1 MIIYKRGR
9 GFELGT
15 SDSLRSRRL
24 EVVGTRKNGR
34 AKRRHACLPHARPF
48 SLSPTTSKRLLRR
61 LDFREQ
67 IQLSV
72 GARLELAC
80 AWKHLRLEIEPR
92 TITAQEINK
101 ELVLCTSL
109 NSETAKS
116 KSPNGAKVA
125 TSTFHDATT
134 GESPTK

>member
-15 SDSLRSRRL
+15 SDSLRSR
-24 EVVGTRKNGR
+24 
-34 AKRRHACLPHARPF
+34 
-48 SLSPTTSKRLLRR
+48 

-72 GARLELAC
+72 GAGLELAC

-101 ELVLCTSL
+101 ELVLCISL

-116 KSPNGAKVA
+116 KSPNRTKVT

>member
-48 SLSPTTSKRLLRR
+48 SLSPTTSKCLLRR

-72 GARLELAC
+72 GAGLELAC
-80 AWKHLRLEIEPR
+80 GWKLLRLEIEPR
-92 TITAQEINK
+92 SITTQEIDK
-101 ELVLCTSL
+101 ELVLCISL

-116 KSPNGAKVA
+116 KSPNRTKVT